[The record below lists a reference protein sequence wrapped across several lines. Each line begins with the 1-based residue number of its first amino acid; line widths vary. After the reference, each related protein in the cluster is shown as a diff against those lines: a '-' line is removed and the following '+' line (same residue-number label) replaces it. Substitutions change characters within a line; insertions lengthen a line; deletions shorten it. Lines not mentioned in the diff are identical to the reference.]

1 MFLHLTALTTHK
13 CEAGNAMITCP
24 YTKSSIVG
32 YAQSGLKSGSTMVT
46 AQFSPITGESIALED
61 LTPVGDGVEDAVV
74 VQTLD
79 AFGYTVDSY
88 EWNSWAQDTT
98 CWVDGNLDKAEGVS
112 FAPGQGLWVQ
122 GASTAQYLRFPAP
135 EL

>member
-1 MFLHLTALTTHK
+1 
-13 CEAGNAMITCP
+13 
-24 YTKSSIVG
+24 
-32 YAQSGLKSGSTMVT
+32 MVT

-98 CWVDGNLDKAEGVS
+98 CWVDGNLDKA
-112 FAPGQGLWVQ
+112 
-122 GASTAQYLRFPAP
+122 
-135 EL
+135 